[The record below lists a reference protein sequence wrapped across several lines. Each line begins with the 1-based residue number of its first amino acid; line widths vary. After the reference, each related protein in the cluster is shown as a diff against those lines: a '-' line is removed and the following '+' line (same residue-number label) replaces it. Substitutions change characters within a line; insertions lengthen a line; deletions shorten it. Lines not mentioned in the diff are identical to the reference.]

1 MRLGVL
7 RGVTTVIQ
15 VVNHGWVNW
24 VFQIEIGLMVL
35 RVLLLLLALLRS
47 PQVMRSDGVV
57 VQIHTLHVHVQKHML
72 RHLVPEVSVVL
83 GGLLSVVWW
92 LQWVTVRVMGFLSLV
107 RRMWVLLALVVRETV
122 LVHPRHQNL
131 LLPSLSWFLPVVQTR
146 MTPGMTKLKVREA
159 VRRIPHVV
167 HPHER
172 VRKRKVLDRPRRLV
186 WWL

>member
-15 VVNHGWVNW
+15 VVNHGWVNR

-35 RVLLLLLALLRS
+35 RVLLLLLALLLRS
-47 PQVMRSDGVV
+47 PQVMRSDDVV

-72 RHLVPEVSVVL
+72 RHWVPEVSVVL

-92 LQWVTVRVMGFLSLV
+92 LQRVTVRVMGFLSLV
-107 RRMWVLLALVVRETV
+107 RRMWVVVRETV
-122 LVHPRHQNL
+122 LAHPRHQNL
-131 LLPSLSWFLPVVQTR
+131 LLPSLSWFLPFVQTR
-146 MTPGMTKLKVREA
+146 MTPGMTKLKVLEA
-159 VRRIPHVV
+159 VRRVPHVV